1 MIQRLTFEAHKKS
14 TTLFYVKLGSFMET
28 LKTRAS
34 YLALHAQNTNASI
47 WEVSLTERKFSSLSF
62 SFSSLSLTKC
72 GSSCVFLEMSR
83 CRQTWLDEE
92 DDDLLRINDWTIE
105 SIARTARRMVKSRV
119 GDIPLKLGVG
129 TPLEDEIRKRKE
141 RARPA
146 CSRTIPSDEE
156 TRWERNVRCS

>member
-14 TTLFYVKLGSFMET
+14 TTLFYVKLGSSMER

-47 WEVSLTERKFSSLSF
+47 WEVSLTESKLPSL

-72 GSSCVFLEMSR
+72 GSSCAFLEMSR
-83 CRQTWLDEE
+83 CRETWLDEE
-92 DDDLLRINDWTIE
+92 ADDLLRINDWTIE
-105 SIARTARRMVKSRV
+105 STARTARRMVKSRV
-119 GDIPLKLGVG
+119 GDIPLILGIG
-129 TPLEDEIRKRKE
+129 TLPEDEIRKRKE